1 MTAMTVGK
9 AARLAVV
16 SAASGLLLLAAF
28 GRTRA
33 DDQMDAQVGIVGGS
47 RTGSWTP
54 VVVENDGVPLH
65 VWAEDPDG
73 QLVRSPVAAAPAPG
87 RSRFQVR
94 FGRPQAALLL
104 EATGTDGRPAFTR
117 LAPPQLLPSSEMVL
131 LVVGNLP
138 AAERSARLLV
148 GENGSRLRVVTAADP
163 QSLAAGATGMS
174 PRDFDGIDAA
184 VVCGSAL
191 AAAKDDPL
199 AQDALGALDGW
210 VRRGGRLVF
219 IAGARIARP
228 AVDDADGSVARW
240 LPGPP
245 GRPGRV
251 ERLVPLRRAT
261 AIETFGRSDRPLE
274 KAALAGLE
282 VPLLAGA
289 SEIDGVIEAYE
300 GTKPADLPL
309 VVRSARGFGAVTWIG
324 LDLDQGAFRNWQGT
338 DRLLAELLVGRAA
351 GKQQAGRAGEARTD
365 TLDLAGQLRL
375 AIDRFPG
382 VSAIPFE
389 LIAAIGLLYV
399 ACLYPLD
406 WWLVS
411 RGGGR
416 PWLAW
421 LSLPVLVLAF
431 SGLAWAAAHQWK
443 GDAWRSS
450 RACVTDI
457 DTTSG
462 LVRGFSWAG
471 IWSPVN
477 ATIDVSAAP
486 GSMIAAD
493 SAHDTSVTW
502 YGASGRALGGPD
514 APSAHPSLAA
524 AGYRYGASLDA
535 LEGIAIA
542 AASSRLFDAE
552 WTADWTG
559 PPPVAAA
566 LEREAQGTLRGSIES
581 GLPFVLEDC
590 VLVHAGWLYDVGRLA
605 PGVAFD
611 PAGGRGP
618 RSLAGA
624 LTRRT
629 AVKDRDVPL
638 RWDVAGHDIDRILE
652 VAGFHAAA
660 GGASYTSLESGRLGR
675 LDLSALITLD
685 RAVLVG
691 RGPAGTQWRERRA
704 DEDAGDSARPS
715 SPGPDVG
722 LWRIVLPIGAPRR

>member
-1 MTAMTVGK
+1 MIAPAGCRAT
-9 AARLAVV
+9 RLAVV
-16 SAASGLLLLAAF
+16 IMAGGLLFLASP
-28 GRTRA
+28 GRPRA
-33 DDQMDAQVGIVGGS
+33 DDTIDVAVGIAGS
-47 RTGSWTP
+47 ARTGSWTP
-54 VVVENDGVPLH
+54 VVVGSDAAAMH
-65 VWAEDPDG
+65 ASAEDPDG
-73 QLVRSPVAAAPAPG
+73 QFVRSPAAAAPG
-87 RSRFQVR
+87 RSRFRVR
-94 FGRPQAALLL
+94 FGRPQAPLLL
-104 EATGTDGRPAFTR
+104 ESNGTNGRAVFTR
-117 LAPPQLLPSSEMVL
+117 LAAPAPLPSSELVL
-131 LVVGNLP
+131 LVIGDLP
-138 AAERSARLLV
+138 AAERAARLLA
-148 GENGSRLRVVTAADP
+148 GEQGPRLRVVKAADP
-163 QSLAAGATGMS
+163 QSLAAGAPGMT

-184 VVCGSAL
+184 VVCGSAVATSL
-191 AAAKDDPL
+191 DNPLAKDV
-199 AQDALGALDGW
+199 LGALDGW

-219 IAGARIARP
+219 IAGARSAP
-228 AVDDADGSVARW
+228 AAADMARW

-245 GRPGRV
+245 GMTGRV
-251 ERLVPLRRAT
+251 DRLVPLRRAT
-261 AIETFGRSDRPLE
+261 AIETFGRADRPLE

-282 VPLLAGA
+282 VPLLADA
-289 SEIDGVIEAYE
+289 AKIDGVIEAFE
-300 GTKPADLPL
+300 GAKPADLPL

-351 GKQQAGRAGEARTD
+351 GKPQAGRAGETRSD

-421 LSLPVLVLAF
+421 LSLPVLVAAF
-431 SGLAWAAAHQWK
+431 SGLAWAAADRWK
-443 GDAWRSS
+443 GDEWRSS
-450 RACVTDI
+450 RACVTDV
-457 DTTSG
+457 DTTTG
-462 LVRGFSWAG
+462 FVRGFSWAG

-486 GSMIAAD
+486 GDMIAANA
-493 SAHDTSVTW
+493 AHDTAVTW

-514 APSAHPSLAA
+514 AASAHPSLAA
-524 AGYRYGASLDA
+524 AGYRYGATLDA
-535 LEGIAIA
+535 LDGIPIA
-542 AASSRLFDAE
+542 AASSRLFEAE
-552 WTADWTG
+552 WTAA
-559 PPPVAAA
+559 PVVTSA
-566 LEREAQGTLRGSIES
+566 LDREAQGTLRGSIES

-611 PAGGRGP
+611 PAAGRGP

-638 RWDVAGHDIDRILE
+638 RWDVGGHDIDRILE

-675 LDLSALITLD
+675 LDLSSLVTLD
-685 RAVLVG
+685 RAVLIG

-704 DEDAGDSARPS
+704 DAGAADIPHLPS
-715 SPGPDVG
+715 SVQDDG
-722 LWRIVLPIGAPRR
+722 LWRIVLPIGASRR

>member
-1 MTAMTVGK
+1 MIALLRGR
-9 AARLAVV
+9 AARVAVAMATGGFLLV
-16 SAASGLLLLAAF
+16 AACGRLRAADTCDVEAGIAGSA
-28 GRTRA
+28 
-33 DDQMDAQVGIVGGS
+33 
-47 RTGSWTP
+47 RTGAWTP
-54 VVVENDGVPLH
+54 VVVGSEAAALH
-65 VWAEDPDG
+65 LSAEDPDG
-73 QLVRSPVAAAPAPG
+73 QFVRSPASASG

-94 FGRPQAALLL
+94 LGRPQAPLLL
-104 EATGTDGRPAFTR
+104 ETTGTGGRAVATR
-117 LAPPQLLPSSEMVL
+117 LAAPTTLPSSELVL
-131 LVVGNLP
+131 LVIGDLP
-138 AAERSARLLV
+138 AAERAARLLA
-148 GENGSRLRVVTAADP
+148 GEEGPRLRVVKAAEP
-163 QSLAAGATGMS
+163 QTLAAGAPGMT

-184 VVCGSAL
+184 VVCGSVV
-191 AAAKDDPL
+191 AAAQADPL
-199 AQDALGALDGW
+199 MQDVLGALDGW
-210 VRRGGRLVF
+210 VRRGGRLVV
-219 IAGARIARP
+219 IAGARSANAAP
-228 AVDDADGSVARW
+228 EMARW

-245 GRPGRV
+245 GIPGRV

-261 AIETFGRSDRPLE
+261 AIETFGRADRPLD

-282 VPLLAGA
+282 VPLLADA
-289 SEIDGVIEAYE
+289 AKIDGVIEAFE

-309 VVRSARGFGAVTWIG
+309 VVRSARGFGAITWIG

-351 GKQQAGRAGEARTD
+351 GKSQAGRAGETRSD
-365 TLDLAGQLRL
+365 TLDLAGQLRQ

-389 LIAAIGLLYV
+389 WIAAIGLLYV

-406 WWLVS
+406 WWLVN
-411 RGGGR
+411 RGGR

-421 LSLPVLVLAF
+421 LSLPVLVAAF
-431 SGLAWAAAHQWK
+431 SGLTWATAHAFK
-443 GDAWRSS
+443 GDEWRSS
-450 RACVTDI
+450 RVFVTDI
-457 DTTSG
+457 DTTTG
-462 LVRGFSWAG
+462 LVRGCSWAG

-486 GSMIAAD
+486 GSMLAAN
-493 SAHDTSVTW
+493 ATHDTAVTW

-524 AGYRYGASLDA
+524 TGYRYGATLAA
-535 LEGIAIA
+535 LEGIPIA
-542 AASSRLFDAE
+542 AASSRLFEAE
-552 WTADWTG
+552 WTADWAG
-559 PPPVAAA
+559 PPPVTAA

-581 GLPFVLEDC
+581 GLTFVLEDC
-590 VLVHAGWLYDVGRLA
+590 VLVHAGWLYDVGRLT
-605 PGVAFD
+605 PGAAFD

-624 LTRRT
+624 LTRRA

-675 LDLSALITLD
+675 LDLSTLVTLD

-691 RGPAGTQWRERRA
+691 RGPAGTQWHARRA
-704 DEDAGDSARPS
+704 DEAAADIPKAPS
-715 SPGPDVG
+715 SVQADG
-722 LWRIVLPIGAPRR
+722 LWRIVLPIGASRR

>member
-1 MTAMTVGK
+1 MAG
-9 AARLAVV
+9 
-16 SAASGLLLLAAF
+16 GLLLAAF
-28 GRTRA
+28 PGRPRA
-33 DDQMDAQVGIVGGS
+33 DDAIDADEGIARSV
-47 RTGSWTP
+47 RAGSWTP
-54 VVVENDGVPLH
+54 VVVESGAATLH
-65 VWAEDPDG
+65 LSAEDPDG
-73 QLVRSPVAAAPAPG
+73 QLVRSPSAVAVSG

-94 FGRPQAALLL
+94 LGRPQAPLLI
-104 EATGTDGRPAFTR
+104 EATGTDGRAVSTR
-117 LAPPQLLPSSEMVL
+117 LAARAPLPSSELVL
-131 LVVGNLP
+131 LVIGDLP
-138 AAERSARLLV
+138 AAERAARLLAREQ
-148 GENGSRLRVVTAADP
+148 GPRLRVVKTAEP
-163 QSLAAGATGMS
+163 QSLAAGAAGMT

-184 VVCGSAL
+184 VVCGSAMATAL
-191 AAAKDDPL
+191 ENPL
-199 AQDALGALDGW
+199 AQDVLGALDGW

-219 IAGARIARP
+219 IAGARSVT
-228 AVDDADGSVARW
+228 AVPEMARW

-245 GRPGRV
+245 GIPGRV

-261 AIETFGRSDRPLE
+261 AIETFGRADRPLE

-282 VPLLAGA
+282 VPLLADA
-289 SEIDGVIEAYE
+289 ATIDGVIDAFE

-309 VVRSARGFGAVTWIG
+309 VVRSARGFGAITWIG
-324 LDLDQGAFRNWQGT
+324 LDIDQGAFRNWQGT

-351 GKQQAGRAGEARTD
+351 DKPQAGRAGETRSD

-375 AIDRFPG
+375 AIDRFAG

-389 LIAAIGLLYV
+389 LIAALGLLYV

-406 WWLVS
+406 WWLVG

-421 LSLPVLVLAF
+421 LSLPALVAAF
-431 SGLAWAAAHQWK
+431 GGLAWAAADRWK
-443 GDAWRSS
+443 GDEWRSS

-457 DTTSG
+457 DTTTG
-462 LVRGFSWAG
+462 LARGFSWAG

-486 GSMIAAD
+486 SGMIAAD
-493 SAHDTSVTW
+493 AAHDTAVTW

-514 APSAHPSLAA
+514 AASAHPSLAA
-524 AGYRYGASLDA
+524 AGYRYGAALDA
-535 LEGIAIA
+535 LEGIPIA
-542 AASSRLFDAE
+542 AASSRLFEAE
-552 WTADWTG
+552 WTADWAGAT
-559 PPPVAAA
+559 VVTAA

-611 PAGGRGP
+611 PAAGRGP

-638 RWDVAGHDIDRILE
+638 RWDVTGQDVDRILE
-652 VAGFHAAA
+652 IAGFHTAA

-675 LDLSALITLD
+675 LDLSPLVALD

-691 RGPAGTQWRERRA
+691 RGPAGTQWHTRRA
-704 DEDAGDSARPS
+704 DGAADAPHPPS
-715 SPGPDVG
+715 SVQADG
-722 LWRIVLPIGAPRR
+722 LWRIVLPIGASRR

>member
-1 MTAMTVGK
+1 MIAIVRGR
-9 AARLAVV
+9 AARLAVAV
-16 SAASGLLLLAAF
+16 AAGGLLLLTAP
-28 GRTRA
+28 GQLRA
-33 DDQMDAQVGIVGGS
+33 DDAIDAEVGIAGS
-47 RTGSWTP
+47 ARTGAWTP
-54 VVVENDGVPLH
+54 VAVGNDAAAVHLS
-65 VWAEDPDG
+65 AEDPDG
-73 QLVRSPVAAAPAPG
+73 QFVRSPAARASSG

-94 FGRPQAALLL
+94 LGRPQAPLLV
-104 EATGTDGRPAFTR
+104 ETTGTDGRAVFRR
-117 LAPPQLLPSSEMVL
+117 LPVSAPLPSSEQVL
-131 LVVGNLP
+131 LVIGDLP
-138 AAERSARLLV
+138 AAERAARLLA
-148 GENGSRLRVVTAADP
+148 GEDGPRLRVVKAADP
-163 QSLAAGATGMS
+163 RSLAAGASGMT

-184 VVCGSAL
+184 VVCGSVV
-191 AAAKDDPL
+191 AAAQADQL
-199 AQDALGALDGW
+199 ARDVLGALDGW
-210 VRRGGRLVF
+210 VRRGGRLVS
-219 IAGARIARP
+219 IAGARSAN
-228 AVDDADGSVARW
+228 AATEVARW

-245 GRPGRV
+245 GIPGGV

-261 AIETFGRSDRPLE
+261 AIETFGRADRTLE

-282 VPLLAGA
+282 VPLLADA
-289 SEIDGVIEAYE
+289 AKIDGVIEAFE

-309 VVRSARGFGAVTWIG
+309 VVRSARGFGTVTWIG
-324 LDLDQGAFRNWQGT
+324 LDLDQGAFRTWQGT

-351 GKQQAGRAGEARTD
+351 GKSQAGRAGETRTD
-365 TLDLAGQLRL
+365 TLDLAGQLRQ

-421 LSLPVLVLAF
+421 LSLPVLVAAV
-431 SGLAWAAAHQWK
+431 SGLAWATADAFK
-443 GDAWRSS
+443 GDQWRSS
-450 RACVTDI
+450 RAFVTDI
-457 DTTSG
+457 DTTTG
-462 LVRGFSWAG
+462 FVRGYSWAG
-471 IWSPVN
+471 VWSPVN
-477 ATIDVSAAP
+477 ATINVSASP
-486 GSMIAAD
+486 GSMIAAK
-493 SAHDTSVTW
+493 ATHDTAVTW

-524 AGYRYGASLDA
+524 TGYRYGATLAA
-535 LEGIAIA
+535 LEGIPIA
-542 AASSRLFDAE
+542 AASSRLFEAE
-552 WTADWTG
+552 WTADWAD
-559 PPPVAAA
+559 PPVVTAT

-590 VLVHAGWLYDVGRLA
+590 VLVHGGWLYDVGRLT

-638 RWDVAGHDIDRILE
+638 RWDVAGQDIDRILE

-675 LDLSALITLD
+675 LDLSTLVTLD

-691 RGPAGTQWRERRA
+691 RGPAGTQWHARRA
-704 DEDAGDSARPS
+704 DEAAADIPDPPS
-715 SPGPDVG
+715 SVQADG
-722 LWRIVLPIGAPRR
+722 LWRIVLPIGASRR

>member
-1 MTAMTVGK
+1 MIALAGCRAT
-9 AARLAVV
+9 RLAVV
-16 SAASGLLLLAAF
+16 IMAGLVLLLASPS
-28 GRTRA
+28 RSRA
-33 DDQMDAQVGIVGGS
+33 EGTIDVAVGIAGS
-47 RTGSWTP
+47 ARTGSWTP
-54 VVVENDGVPLH
+54 VVVESDAAAMH
-65 VWAEDPDG
+65 ASAEDPDG
-73 QLVRSPVAAAPAPG
+73 QFVRSPAAAAPG

-94 FGRPQAALLL
+94 FGRPQAPLLL
-104 EATGTDGRPAFTR
+104 ESNGTNGRAVFTR
-117 LAPPQLLPSSEMVL
+117 LAAPAPLPSSELVL
-131 LVVGNLP
+131 LVIGDLP
-138 AAERSARLLV
+138 AAERAARLLA
-148 GENGSRLRVVTAADP
+148 GEQGPRLRVVKAADA
-163 QSLAAGATGMS
+163 QSLAAGAPGMT

-184 VVCGSAL
+184 VVCGSAVATAL
-191 AAAKDDPL
+191 ENPL
-199 AQDALGALDGW
+199 AQDVLAALDGW

-219 IAGARIARP
+219 IAGARSAP
-228 AVDDADGSVARW
+228 AAADMARW

-245 GRPGRV
+245 GTTGRV
-251 ERLVPLRRAT
+251 DRLVPLRRAT
-261 AIETFGRSDRPLE
+261 AIETFGRADRPLE

-282 VPLLAGA
+282 VPLLADA
-289 SEIDGVIEAYE
+289 AKIDGVIEAFE
-300 GTKPADLPL
+300 GAKPADLPL

-351 GKQQAGRAGEARTD
+351 GKPQAGRAGETRSD

-389 LIAAIGLLYV
+389 LIAALGLLYV

-411 RGGGR
+411 RRGGR

-421 LSLPVLVLAF
+421 LSLPVLVAAF
-431 SGLAWAAAHQWK
+431 SGLAWAAADRWK
-443 GDAWRSS
+443 GDEWRSS
-450 RACVTDI
+450 RACVTDV
-457 DTTSG
+457 DTTTG
-462 LVRGFSWAG
+462 FVRGFSWAG

-486 GSMIAAD
+486 GVMIAANA
-493 SAHDTSVTW
+493 AHDTAVTW

-514 APSAHPSLAA
+514 AASAHPSLAA
-524 AGYRYGASLDA
+524 AGYRYGATLDA
-535 LEGIAIA
+535 LEGIPIA
-542 AASSRLFDAE
+542 AASSRLFEAE
-552 WTADWTG
+552 WTADWAG
-559 PPPVAAA
+559 APVVTAA

-581 GLPFVLEDC
+581 GLPFVLQDC

-611 PAGGRGP
+611 PAEGRGP

-638 RWDVAGHDIDRILE
+638 RWDVGGHDIDRILE

-660 GGASYTSLESGRLGR
+660 GGASYTSLELGRLGR
-675 LDLSALITLD
+675 LDLSALVTLD
-685 RAVLVG
+685 RAVLIG

-704 DEDAGDSARPS
+704 DAGAADIPHLPS
-715 SPGPDVG
+715 SVQDDG
-722 LWRIVLPIGAPRR
+722 LWRIVLPIGASRR

>member
-1 MTAMTVGK
+1 MSV
-9 AARLAVV
+9 AAGCRATRLAVV
-16 SAASGLLLLAAF
+16 ILAGGLLLLASP
-28 GRTRA
+28 GRLRA
-33 DDQMDAQVGIVGGS
+33 DDTIDTVDVAVGLAGTARS
-47 RTGSWTP
+47 GSWTP
-54 VVVENDGVPLH
+54 VVVGSDAAALH
-65 VWAEDPDG
+65 ASAEDPDG
-73 QLVRSPVAAAPAPG
+73 QFVRSPAAAASG

-94 FGRPQAALLL
+94 CGRPQAPLLL
-104 EATGTDGRPAFTR
+104 EATGTDGRAVFAR
-117 LAPPQLLPSSEMVL
+117 LAVPSLLPSSELVL
-131 LVVGNLP
+131 LVIGDLP
-138 AAERSARLLV
+138 AAERAARLLA
-148 GENGSRLRVVTAADP
+148 GEQGPRLRVVKAADP
-163 QSLAAGATGMS
+163 QSLAAGAAGMT

-184 VVCGSAL
+184 VVCGSAV
-191 AAAKDDPL
+191 ATAVENPL
-199 AQDALGALDGW
+199 AQDVLAALDGW

-219 IAGARIARP
+219 IAGAHSGAAA
-228 AVDDADGSVARW
+228 AVRARW

-245 GRPGRV
+245 GTPGRV

-261 AIETFGRSDRPLE
+261 AIETFGRADRPLD

-282 VPLLAGA
+282 VPLLADA
-289 SEIDGVIEAYE
+289 AKIDGVIEAFE

-351 GKQQAGRAGEARTD
+351 GKTQAGRAGETRTD

-382 VSAIPFE
+382 VAAIPFE
-389 LIAAIGLLYV
+389 VIAAIGLLYV

-406 WWLVS
+406 WWFVS

-421 LSLPVLVLAF
+421 LSLPVLVAAF
-431 SGLAWAAAHQWK
+431 SGLAWAAAHRWK
-443 GDAWRSS
+443 GDEWRSS
-450 RACVTDI
+450 RAFVTDI
-457 DTTSG
+457 DTTTG
-462 LVRGFSWAG
+462 FVRGCSWAG

-486 GSMIAAD
+486 GGMIAAD
-493 SAHDTSVTW
+493 AAPDTAVTAVTW

-514 APSAHPSLAA
+514 AASAHPSLAA
-524 AGYRYGASLDA
+524 AGYRYGATLDA
-535 LEGIAIA
+535 LEGIPIA
-542 AASSRLFDAE
+542 AASSRLFEAE
-552 WTADWTG
+552 WTADWAG
-559 PPPVAAA
+559 APVVTAA

-611 PAGGRGP
+611 PAAGRGP

-638 RWDVAGHDIDRILE
+638 RWDVGGHDIDRILE

-675 LDLSALITLD
+675 LDLSTLVTLD

-691 RGPAGTQWRERRA
+691 RGPAGTQWRERQAAAGAA
-704 DEDAGDSARPS
+704 DVPQPPSTVHDA
-715 SPGPDVG
+715 G
-722 LWRIVLPIGAPRR
+722 LWRIVLPIGASRR